1 MVRVVLTFIY
11 DKLLNYSP
19 LDWITVCTN
28 YYGDASAWDF
38 GTTVA
43 GTSRLP
49 RNLSVR
55 FLFYRCASIS
65 NSYHFKEPFLSVWK
79 WCSSSTADINTFTRV
94 LPSRNPLRA
103 MKKLHAATITRRKT
117 HSLFFFFFFSLQ
129 QVKVHF
135 AGSYYRAYSRKL
147 SLSIKF
153 VFVSLRNHP
162 FFYRFIL
169 RHRMQFK
176 CLMKVSLYFRLFC
189 KLTKFRKSTS
199 KTLRLELS
207 STNFYSCY
215 FKSRIFLYDFALPY
229 TFMVLTKMY
238 ALFHIENERTIL

>member
-117 HSLFFFFFFSLQ
+117 HSLFFFFFFFFAASQSTFCGILLPRLQ
-129 QVKVHF
+129 SQTFTVYQVCVCI
-135 AGSYYRAYSRKL
+135 AS
-147 SLSIKF
+147 
-153 VFVSLRNHP
+153 
-162 FFYRFIL
+162 
-169 RHRMQFK
+169 
-176 CLMKVSLYFRLFC
+176 
-189 KLTKFRKSTS
+189 
-199 KTLRLELS
+199 
-207 STNFYSCY
+207 
-215 FKSRIFLYDFALPY
+215 
-229 TFMVLTKMY
+229 
-238 ALFHIENERTIL
+238 

>member
-117 HSLFFFFFFSLQ
+117 HSLFFFFFFFLCSKSKYILRDPITAPTVANFHCLSSLC
-129 QVKVHF
+129 
-135 AGSYYRAYSRKL
+135 L
-147 SLSIKF
+147 
-153 VFVSLRNHP
+153 
-162 FFYRFIL
+162 YRFVTIHFFIVSSYAIGCNLNVWWKLLFIFGCSVNLRSFESQHRRPFDWNFQARTFIL
-169 RHRMQFK
+169 VI
-176 CLMKVSLYFRLFC
+176 LKVESFC
-189 KLTKFRKSTS
+189 
-199 KTLRLELS
+199 
-207 STNFYSCY
+207 
-215 FKSRIFLYDFALPY
+215 
-229 TFMVLTKMY
+229 
-238 ALFHIENERTIL
+238 TILLFLIRSWY